1 MSLLRQGFRP
11 LLALLPGLLLVATA
25 PAQSLADP
33 VPATLDWPA
42 ANSRLL
48 QAADGLAAA
57 RAGVNRADDLAAA
70 SRWLRLPE
78 VNAEVRRMHLQKTL
92 AVPADALGPLQP
104 LLGGA
109 SSVGVQINDWRTR
122 PLLSAVL
129 PLYTGGK
136 IPAAQ
141 AAARADLAMAR
152 AELAGERGSQQLQLV
167 QAYFGQQ
174 LARQVLAVRSEVLA
188 GLEQHLAQARALER
202 EGMATAAQRLQAEVA
217 RDRALRE
224 QRRSANDLASVEQAL
239 AGLLRSNEPV
249 QTASPLF
256 VLSQLP
262 DSLAGLVDSARA
274 QHPQVTR
281 LQAMT
286 DKARSGLAVEQ
297 ARLKPQVFL
306 FGQYDFHREDALIT
320 DPDWA
325 VGIGVRYTLLSPSM
339 RPLQVRA
346 ARAQLEQASQGLE
359 EARTQV
365 GIGVQQA
372 WHAVDSARSQFLL
385 LDSAQAQAAEN
396 LRMQELSWRE
406 GMATSLDVIDAR
418 LSLGATGVE
427 RVQAAWEFTVA
438 LARLLE
444 VSGRMDAF
452 DQYRQQADRV
462 LE

>member
-1 MSLLRQGFRP
+1 
-11 LLALLPGLLLVATA
+11 
-25 PAQSLADP
+25 
-33 VPATLDWPA
+33 
-42 ANSRLL
+42 
-48 QAADGLAAA
+48 
-57 RAGVNRADDLAAA
+57 
-70 SRWLRLPE
+70 
-78 VNAEVRRMHLQKTL
+78 
-92 AVPADALGPLQP
+92 
-104 LLGGA
+104 
-109 SSVGVQINDWRTR
+109 
-122 PLLSAVL
+122 
-129 PLYTGGK
+129 
-136 IPAAQ
+136 
-141 AAARADLAMAR
+141 MAR
-152 AELAGERGSQQLQLV
+152 AELAGERSSQQLQLV

>member
-1 MSLLRQGFRP
+1 MLRTRAGTGCLL
-11 LLALLPGLLLVATA
+11 LMACLALPLAL
-25 PAQSLADP
+25 AQSPARGP
-33 VPATLDWPA
+33 VLDWAGANARLMQVSNGVSA
-42 ANSRLL
+42 A
-48 QAADGLAAA
+48 QAGVARADG
-57 RAGVNRADDLAAA
+57 LAAA
-70 SRWLRLPE
+70 SRWLRVPE
-78 VNAEVRRMHLQKTL
+78 VTAEVRRMHLKKTVEL
-92 AVPADALGPLQP
+92 PGELLGPLQP
-104 LLGGA
+104 MLGNRQTFGA
-109 SSVGVQINDWRTR
+109 VVDDWRTR
-122 PLLSAVL
+122 PVVSAVM

-141 AAARADLAMAR
+141 AAARADQAVAR
-152 AELAGERGSQQLQLV
+152 AELAGERSSQQLQLV